1 MTNTF
6 YTLYS
11 PAKPLDIGT
20 LMFFAGMQ
28 TKEKLIRGVIIAS
41 NRTKGGLYDGGVFYS
56 VHLDNGENIE
66 MSPMR
71 MVL

>member
-1 MTNTF
+1 MTNSF
-6 YTLYS
+6 FTLYS
-11 PAKPLDIGT
+11 PQTPLDVGT
-20 LMFFAGMQ
+20 LLFFAGVQ
-28 TKEKLIRGVIIAS
+28 TNEKLVRGVIIAS

-71 MVL
+71 MVI